1 MPRQERIFPVRNP
14 FIPLPYVL
22 TGEKRGMGSL
32 NLLIS
37 ITVSFGSSSAYLE
50 SEKRHATVRRGGF
63 QAGFSCLPSTLVCF
77 AFHVRHRENE
87 SKTHLVVGDERRDEE
102 ACRPSLIDE
111 PDGLLN

>member
-50 SEKRHATVRRGGF
+50 SEKRHATVRRGDF
-63 QAGFSCLPSTLVCF
+63 KPALAVYLQHSSASPFM
-77 AFHVRHRENE
+77 
-87 SKTHLVVGDERRDEE
+87 
-102 ACRPSLIDE
+102 
-111 PDGLLN
+111 